1 MKRCMYC
8 GQENDDSADTCVKC
22 GNPLLD
28 VPANDSEP
36 IEEIPDIDLE
46 ETSVSGAENECA
58 DRMETQAPGTNAD
71 TASMQNGDSDTTPDN
86 EQEAFAPSP
95 EVQEDGQMVPEET
108 GDAVGEAEGQQP
120 YYDQQPY
127 YGPANQQP
135 YRGYD
140 QEVAYDQQ
148 SAYNQQPG
156 YYEEEAEEEI
166 SPIGQT
172 FPVILRKSRKRVKSA
187 LFFLAAFFYSVM
199 TVAAI
204 ANIVDF
210 IRNSFIRN
218 SIGRNAVQGGF
229 IDSIETAIHTIVLT
243 IGNAQASDFE
253 KIVFNYIEDMDPL
266 TALAVQAVFIL
277 PVIFIMIGLWL
288 AFSSTKVRSRE
299 VSTGGFTLI
308 QTMEIIRFIIAC
320 LALVAAVT
328 VTVSYVV
335 VAARQSTLTTLIVGI
350 IVLLVVV
357 LLAVMTIMFYM
368 QLLFSIKLVKR
379 NVRSGE
385 YIGRIPVY
393 LLVIGFILCLL
404 TAAAT
409 VLLTAPD
416 DYLGLAFS
424 GAHAVWYLLIVL
436 WGLVYRA
443 TVKVKIEE

>member
-1 MKRCMYC
+1 
-8 GQENDDSADTCVKC
+8 
-22 GNPLLD
+22 
-28 VPANDSEP
+28 
-36 IEEIPDIDLE
+36 
-46 ETSVSGAENECA
+46 
-58 DRMETQAPGTNAD
+58 
-71 TASMQNGDSDTTPDN
+71 
-86 EQEAFAPSP
+86 
-95 EVQEDGQMVPEET
+95 
-108 GDAVGEAEGQQP
+108 
-120 YYDQQPY
+120 
-127 YGPANQQP
+127 
-135 YRGYD
+135 
-140 QEVAYDQQ
+140 
-148 SAYNQQPG
+148 
-156 YYEEEAEEEI
+156 
-166 SPIGQT
+166 
-172 FPVILRKSRKRVKSA
+172 
-187 LFFLAAFFYSVM
+187 
-199 TVAAI
+199 
-204 ANIVDF
+204 
-210 IRNSFIRN
+210 
-218 SIGRNAVQGGF
+218 
-229 IDSIETAIHTIVLT
+229 
-243 IGNAQASDFE
+243 
-253 KIVFNYIEDMDPL
+253 
-266 TALAVQAVFIL
+266 
-277 PVIFIMIGLWL
+277 MIGLWL